1 MTGKAT
7 PLYVKTGSATTPAF
21 RCPAMQNDA
30 IKAPENC
37 DSMDE
42 LRLAIDALDQ
52 KLVTLLARRQTYVE
66 RAAELKSG
74 REQVRDPARIEDVVR
89 KVIAAAKVAGLDPA
103 IAEPVWRML
112 IEASIAHEYEAFDRK
127 S

>member
-1 MTGKAT
+1 MTGKAS
-7 PLYVKTGSATTPAF
+7 PLYVKMGSATTPAI
-21 RCPAMQNDA
+21 RSPAMQNDA

-37 DSMDE
+37 GSMDE

-52 KLVTLLARRQTYVE
+52 KLVTLLARRQSYVE

-89 KVIAAAKVAGLDPA
+89 KVVAAAKQAGLSPA
-103 IAEPVWRML
+103 IVEPVWRML
-112 IEASIAHEYEAFDRK
+112 IEASIAHEFETFDRK
-127 S
+127 